1 MIRALLISIPFLVIA
16 RADYSGTMRYHF
28 EQLLVAVF
36 YLAYFAFLDWHNS
49 RKNQLA
55 LFFDDMLADG
65 LGSAPSED
73 QKNYAERNQY
83 RVVLI
88 MFRPDGRGGIQ
99 GIVMD
104 SFYIDSDGNIANEFY
119 LVSDATNGE
128 IKKIEDASIRKI
140 QDSTV
145 I

>member
-1 MIRALLISIPFLVIA
+1 MC
-16 RADYSGTMRYHF
+16 
-28 EQLLVAVF
+28 
-36 YLAYFAFLDWHNS
+36 
-49 RKNQLA
+49 
-55 LFFDDMLADG
+55 
-65 LGSAPSED
+65 
-73 QKNYAERNQY
+73 
-83 RVVLI
+83 
-88 MFRPDGRGGIQ
+88 RPDGRGGIQ

-128 IKKIEDASIRKI
+128 IKKIEDASVRKL

>member
-1 MIRALLISIPFLVIA
+1 
-16 RADYSGTMRYHF
+16 MRYHF